1 MLRWESND
9 ESSIEPTSLKVSE
22 QKKIHSFPLNKNL
35 SDLSFMGMEGNQSF
49 DLEDF
54 INGQFK
60 LDDLNLIFA
69 SPRVLSDFRTNSLA
83 NGIIAKGEIP
93 ELGVLRIGITDYAKA
108 WRYLNEISE
117 DEVSLSLNHGVRLP
131 KLPKPTRITGD
142 TGFGDSAFEYLGVP
156 EERKQ
161 RGRGIKVAIIDSGV
175 DPTHPDLT
183 GISLKSIRLGSKE
196 GGEGSFMGHGTA
208 IASIIGSQK
217 ADRLGLA
224 PSAEIL
230 SVEVL
235 DEYGEGSAFDV
246 AEGIVRAVDERARVI
261 NLSLGGDY
269 GSPVLANAIAYAQSQ
284 GAVVVAAVGNDG
296 LGQVAFPARYDGVI
310 GVSTIDAMGRISSF
324 SNYGEGV
331 DIAAPGVFVDAAW
344 EEGDYVSFSGTS
356 ASAAFVSGA
365 IAAEWSV
372 NPNMSD
378 KDMINIIYDYANEA
392 EKPGTDEFTG
402 NGILNV
408 GRISRRMDSQ
418 FSDVSVVGY
427 YFEPEDLKGGGT
439 TPFLV
444 TIQNQGNSWLR
455 EMELSVSYEGLT
467 RKYPVS
473 SLNPGETRSERFFLN
488 RSTSKKPLIIES
500 KVILKNGEDDLPENN
515 FRRSEITLP

>member
-1 MLRWESND
+1 M
-9 ESSIEPTSLKVSE
+9 
-22 QKKIHSFPLNKNL
+22 
-35 SDLSFMGMEGNQSF
+35 
-49 DLEDF
+49 
-54 INGQFK
+54 
-60 LDDLNLIFA
+60 
-69 SPRVLSDFRTNSLA
+69 
-83 NGIIAKGEIP
+83 
-93 ELGVLRIGITDYAKA
+93 
-108 WRYLNEISE
+108 
-117 DEVSLSLNHGVRLP
+117 
-131 KLPKPTRITGD
+131 
-142 TGFGDSAFEYLGVP
+142 
-156 EERKQ
+156 
-161 RGRGIKVAIIDSGV
+161 
-175 DPTHPDLT
+175 
-183 GISLKSIRLGSKE
+183 
-196 GGEGSFMGHGTA
+196 
-208 IASIIGSQK
+208 
-217 ADRLGLA
+217 
-224 PSAEIL
+224 

-246 AEGIVRAVDERARVI
+246 AEGIVRAVDEQARVI

-284 GAVVVAAVGNDG
+284 GAVVVAAVGNEG

-344 EEGDYVSFSGTS
+344 EEGGHVSFSGTS

-418 FSDVSVVGY
+418 FSDVSVIGY

-455 EMELSVSYEGLT
+455 EMELTVSYEGLT

-488 RSTSKKPLIIES
+488 RSTSKKPLLIES
-500 KVILKNGEDDLPENN
+500 KVILKNDEDDLPENN